1 MVTSEIM
8 GKVFLLQEGNNYTIT
23 CWIWT
28 EKNKGLQE
36 EAEQSFT
43 FGKWAYLVFF
53 HLFTASG
60 QGLYFQLRSLD
71 TLPGLTEC
79 I

>member
-8 GKVFLLQEGNNYTIT
+8 GRVFLLQEGNNYMII

-28 EKNKGLQE
+28 EKSKGLQE

-43 FGKWAYLVFF
+43 FGK
-53 HLFTASG
+53 
-60 QGLYFQLRSLD
+60 
-71 TLPGLTEC
+71 
-79 I
+79 